1 MCKTLTPTFILLLHL
16 FSINLLAGEPCT
28 SVSGKVQSKGKAVPF
43 ATIQVSGNNIGTV
56 ADLHGHWMLTQLPQS
71 KVRLK
76 VQSVGYE
83 PVEKEIDCSSLQGDV
98 FFELIPLRI
107 GLNEVVITGSRYEV
121 SRSEAP
127 VIVNVLRPEMLKSAG
142 AVCLSDGLSLTPGL
156 RVENNC
162 QNCGFQQVR
171 INGLEG
177 PYSQILIDS
186 RPIISALSGVYGIEQ
201 IPLAMID
208 RVEVV
213 RGGGSALYGSNA
225 IAGTINIITREP
237 LKNHAEATSGL
248 SLIDSKVPDKN
259 LGFNVTLVNEE
270 RTGGMSLFASTRNRG
285 HWDANGDGFSEIG
298 LIEAKS
304 LGIRSYWKPNT
315 KGKLTAT
322 YRYIDEFRRGGNK
335 FDLQPHETD
344 ITEQTD
350 HKIHGGELVFDLL
363 RADGKGKTSVYSSAQ
378 HIHRHS
384 YYGAAQDPNAYGKT
398 NDLTFVAGTQWYRQ
412 LETLSRLP
420 VNLVAGAE
428 WQHNEMH
435 DQMPGYERELNQH
448 INVVGIYGQAEL
460 KHSRA
465 RLLLGMRADR
475 HNLISRPIISPRL
488 TLLTNLNTGT
498 QWRTS
503 FSTGFRA
510 PQAFDEDLHII
521 AVNGGVMLIRL
532 HPGLRPEYSRSLSSS
547 LETNT
552 SIRNTPIN
560 AVAEIFY
567 TRLQDVFVLEALETD
582 ANGNMIVERRNGS
595 GARVMGFNLEQRTE
609 IGSKTSVQS
618 GLTLQ
623 RSRYFEPEVWSE
635 DPEAEPLHQ
644 LPKSPDIYGYVNI
657 SHMANA
663 RWSKS
668 LSLKYTGPMK
678 ALHFAG
684 FVEKDQIKDTP
695 AFLELDLRTS
705 YTINLSGKWQMRL
718 EAGIQNILNS
728 FQRDF
733 DKGMF
738 RDAGYMY
745 GPMRPRTYFMGLKIN
760 SI

>member
-1 MCKTLTPTFILLLHL
+1 MSKALNFTFILLLLL
-16 FSINLLAGEPCT
+16 FSFPSFAGEPCT
-28 SVSGKVQSKGKAVPF
+28 SVSGKVQSKGKVVPF
-43 ATIQVSGNNIGTV
+43 ATIQVSGINIGTV
-56 ADLHGHWMLTQLPQS
+56 ADLQGHWTLSQLPQS
-71 KVRLK
+71 KVRVK
-76 VQSVGYE
+76 VQSIGYE
-83 PVEKEIDCSSLQGDV
+83 PLEKEIDCSSLQGDV
-98 FFELIPLRI
+98 IFELLPLRI
-107 GLNEVVITGSRYEV
+107 GLNEVVVTGSRYEV
-121 SRSEAP
+121 SRSEAS

-142 AVCLSDGLSLTPGL
+142 AVCLSDGLSFTPGL

-237 LKNHAEATSGL
+237 LKNHVEATSAL
-248 SLIDSKVPDKN
+248 SLIAGKVQDKN
-259 LGFNVTLVNEE
+259 FGFNVTLVNEE

-304 LGIRSYWKPNT
+304 LGIRSYWKPGS
-315 KGKLTAT
+315 KGKLTAS
-322 YRYIDEFRRGGNK
+322 YHYIDEFRRGGNK

-350 HKIHGGELVFDLL
+350 HKIHGGELVFDLFKP
-363 RADGKGKTSVYSSAQ
+363 DGKGKSTVYASAQ
-378 HIHRHS
+378 HILRHS
-384 YYGAAQDPNAYGKT
+384 YYGAGQDPYAYGKT

-412 LETLSRLP
+412 LVTLSHLP

-428 WQHNEMH
+428 WQLNEMH
-435 DQMPGYERELNQH
+435 DQMPGYERDLNQH
-448 INVVGIYGQAEL
+448 INIAGIYGQAEL

-465 RLLLGMRADR
+465 SLLLGMRADR
-475 HNLISRPIISPRL
+475 HNLIAKPIISPRL

-532 HPGLRPEYSRSLSSS
+532 HPGLRPEYSQSLSSS
-547 LETNT
+547 IETNT
-552 SIRNTPIN
+552 SIRSTPIN

-567 TRLQDVFVLEALETD
+567 TRLQDVFVLETLETD

-595 GARVMGFNLEQRTE
+595 GARVMGLNLEQRIE
-609 IGSKTSVQS
+609 IGSKTSIQS

-635 DPEAEPLHQ
+635 DPEAKPLHQ
-644 LPKSPDIYGYVNI
+644 LPKSPDVYGYANVNRVF
-657 SHMANA
+657 SPG
-663 RWSKS
+663 WSQS

-705 YTINLSGKWQMRL
+705 YTINLSGSWQMKL
-718 EAGIQNILNS
+718 EAGVQNLMNS

-733 DKGMF
+733 DEGMF

-745 GPMRPRTYFMGLKIN
+745 GPMRPRTYFLGLKIN